1 MSLSEPVDG
10 GCSESGSSLWIG
22 RKRGQSLASIW
33 VQMGVFARI
42 FWTPWRFPLRK
53 PIPKI
58 SALPVLS
65 NCELLLE
72 NWRSSADPLP
82 FQRDIYFNTVG
93 DLDEGNAPVHAVVFA
108 IEGHSAVD
116 AP

>member
-1 MSLSEPVDG
+1 MKPPRRSGSPSRHSHKSLSCEAVAPLDSFPG
-10 GCSESGSSLWIG
+10 PPSSGCASEWQL
-22 RKRGQSLASIW
+22 
-33 VQMGVFARI
+33 
-42 FWTPWRFPLRK
+42 TE
-53 PIPKI
+53 I
-58 SALPVLS
+58 SAFLVLS

-116 AP
+116 APRG